1 MELYDGENG
10 RLIWNFKV
18 FAREKLPVETGRV
31 GILGMTPQD
40 VSDLKAADKLREN
53 LSLRGTRQSATE
65 WEMGLMK

>member
-1 MELYDGENG
+1 MTG
-10 RLIWNFKV
+10 RTEGLSGTFKV